1 MGTRSLTHIKDGNQ
15 IIATIYRQFDGYPS
29 GMGADLTAFAGKL
42 VIVNGYSPG
51 QGYPTHANG
60 MRCLAAAL
68 IAHLKTSDGKPDCG
82 EEYTYTLYERDGRVF
97 VTALGVYPDRVIFEG
112 PLADFPCEDN
122 G

>member
-1 MGTRSLTHIKDGNQ
+1 M
-15 IIATIYRQFDGYPS
+15 
-29 GMGADLTAFAGKL
+29 
-42 VIVNGYSPG
+42 
-51 QGYPTHANG
+51 PTVCA
-60 MRCLAAAL
+60 
-68 IAHLKTSDGKPDCG
+68 DGKPDIGGIYLHPPGASDCG